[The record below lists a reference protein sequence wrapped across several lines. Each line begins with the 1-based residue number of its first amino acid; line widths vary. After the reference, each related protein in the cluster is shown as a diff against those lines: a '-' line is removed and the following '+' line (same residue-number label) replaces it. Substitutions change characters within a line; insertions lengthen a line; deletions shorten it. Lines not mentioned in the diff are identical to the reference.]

1 MRRLALATLGASGLA
16 AIFMGVGLL
25 AVVRPDYVPG
35 HYPSSMHV
43 VSEHFNLLSA
53 YEGYIR
59 QEGVYE
65 TGDDVM
71 NVWRWY
77 AKQFGVEPTG
87 GMNAEGRCV
96 QLSIAKQYAL
106 LWRTI
111 EVRLCSV
118 ARGTRVFFNQTV
130 YLRP

>member
-1 MRRLALATLGASGLA
+1 MRRLALATLGVSGLA
-16 AIFMGVGLL
+16 AVFVGVGLL
-25 AVVRPDYVPG
+25 AVTRPDYVLG
-35 HYPSSMHV
+35 HYPSSMRV
-43 VSEHFNLLSA
+43 VSERFNLLSV
-53 YEGYIR
+53 YEGYIS

-71 NVWRWY
+71 SVWRWY
-77 AKQFGVEPTG
+77 AGQFGVEPEG

-96 QLSIAKQYAL
+96 RLATAKQYAL

-111 EVRLCSV
+111 EVRLCSA
-118 ARGTRVFFNQTV
+118 ARGTRVFFNQAV